1 MVLMRQISLN
11 ILMSSPILPLH
22 NPFRK
27 TYEQTITM
35 EIQICE
41 IQTNFDSDN
50 TKYFDYY
57 DADSHFHVVFW
68 VNFGNEVNYS
78 GWPKHYGWQQSMP
91 ILSTSPSKS
100 DVKLNIIQ
108 VKWLV

>member
-1 MVLMRQISLN
+1 MGEQADIMRFLSIMVLMRQISLN

-27 TYEQTITM
+27 IYEQTITM

-50 TKYFDYY
+50 TKYFDDY
-57 DADSHFHVVFW
+57 DAHSHFHVVF
-68 VNFGNEVNYS
+68 
-78 GWPKHYGWQQSMP
+78 
-91 ILSTSPSKS
+91 
-100 DVKLNIIQ
+100 
-108 VKWLV
+108 